1 MEKRKVTV
9 TIGGKPCSF
18 FSDDSDEYISALE
31 NRANAV
37 MKETA
42 RFSGSSVCTNAVL
55 SVLFL
60 TDKLLRIEQADKQE
74 KADKPEQAEK
84 PPRTE
89 QKISKKNNTKTTS
102 EDKGQVSVW
111 DLLNDGKESGRWH

>member
-18 FSDDSDEYISALE
+18 YSDDSDEYISALE

-60 TDKLLRIEQADKQE
+60 TDKLLRMEQAE